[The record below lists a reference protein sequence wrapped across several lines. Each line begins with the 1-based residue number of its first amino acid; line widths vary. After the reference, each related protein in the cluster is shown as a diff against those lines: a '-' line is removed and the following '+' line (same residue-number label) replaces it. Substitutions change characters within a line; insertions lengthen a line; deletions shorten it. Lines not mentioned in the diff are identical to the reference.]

1 MKNKLEKV
9 GYHLQ
14 KYLLYILI
22 TRNALP
28 KKKFAEG
35 KSIFDREKKST
46 KNIGHACHIF
56 VEFVIVKL
64 GEKTFCHKDILLC
77 F

>member
-35 KSIFDREKKST
+35 KSIFDREKNQRK
-46 KNIGHACHIF
+46 I
-56 VEFVIVKL
+56 
-64 GEKTFCHKDILLC
+64 
-77 F
+77 